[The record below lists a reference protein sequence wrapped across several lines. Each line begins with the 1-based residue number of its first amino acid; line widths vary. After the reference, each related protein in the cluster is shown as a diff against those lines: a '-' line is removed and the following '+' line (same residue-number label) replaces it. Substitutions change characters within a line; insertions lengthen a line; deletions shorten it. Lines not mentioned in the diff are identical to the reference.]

1 MHYVNLTV
9 LCLLQFTKQNKSI
22 HISPIIYPKTTKY
35 AIIFLAVHTVILSR
49 SGLMNK
55 QSTVYSTLPSHN
67 VYVKAYVQMREKQ
80 RRIKEARESK

>member
-1 MHYVNLTV
+1 
-9 LCLLQFTKQNKSI
+9 
-22 HISPIIYPKTTKY
+22 
-35 AIIFLAVHTVILSR
+35 
-49 SGLMNK
+49 MNK